1 MKNSLALM
9 SEPNRFTQLRTF
21 RLSLG
26 IVLSVA
32 TAQISAQESAGPVSP
47 GTQSAASASDSS
59 RSGGHASDP
68 TEEEHSAQ
76 REYEQAKKNLLP
88 LGPAEIRDF
97 RSSRDAAQAA
107 GFGGVPPR
115 LTNREVSIGGV
126 PGEQAPTVH
135 LAPPFIGSVIF
146 VDTSGAPWPITSVES
161 AAANEGMFSVAW
173 DAENKVPPH
182 NLLTV
187 RPLTNHVAANA
198 VVTLQGC
205 ELPVG
210 IVFDA
215 DSRNEHGL
223 APAEIDGLLTV
234 KLWRLGPVAQ
244 RPAVGP
250 IAEPALNP
258 RLQQFLY
265 DTPPEGARDVPL
277 DPPVGKAWTFDGH
290 LYLRTDRPL
299 RWPAWSAQAKA
310 PGGVAIYEL
319 PSVPSLL
326 VSVDGQTLSILVG
339 SSDKASSN
347 SPVPNASG
355 S

>member
-1 MKNSLALM
+1 
-9 SEPNRFTQLRTF
+9 
-21 RLSLG
+21 
-26 IVLSVA
+26 
-32 TAQISAQESAGPVSP
+32 
-47 GTQSAASASDSS
+47 
-59 RSGGHASDP
+59 
-68 TEEEHSAQ
+68 
-76 REYEQAKKNLLP
+76 
-88 LGPAEIRDF
+88 
-97 RSSRDAAQAA
+97 
-107 GFGGVPPR
+107 
-115 LTNREVSIGGV
+115 
-126 PGEQAPTVH
+126 
-135 LAPPFIGSVIF
+135 
-146 VDTSGAPWPITSVES
+146 
-161 AAANEGMFSVAW
+161 
-173 DAENKVPPH
+173 
-182 NLLTV
+182 
-187 RPLTNHVAANA
+187 
-198 VVTLQGC
+198 
-205 ELPVG
+205 
-210 IVFDA
+210 
-215 DSRNEHGL
+215 
-223 APAEIDGLLTV
+223 
-234 KLWRLGPVAQ
+234 Q

>member
-1 MKNSLALM
+1 MKSSLAPM
-9 SEPNRFTQLRTF
+9 STQSRLPQPRFFFVR
-21 RLSLG
+21 LG
-26 IVLSVA
+26 IVLAIA
-32 TAQISAQESAGPVSP
+32 TAQVSAEETSAPSSPRTQLDGAVMDSSHSLVHSGESA
-47 GTQSAASASDSS
+47 D
-59 RSGGHASDP
+59 
-68 TEEEHSAQ
+68 EEHSAQ
-76 REYEQAKKNLLP
+76 REYEQAKKSLLP

-97 RSSRDAAQAA
+97 RNSRDAAQAA
-107 GFGGVPPR
+107 GFGGVPPQ
-115 LTNREVSIGGV
+115 LKNREVSIRMA
-126 PGEQAPTVH
+126 PGDQAPTVH
-135 LAPPFIGSVIF
+135 LAPPFIASIVFI
-146 VDTSGAPWPITSVES
+146 DTSGSPWPITSVES
-161 AAANEGMFSVAW
+161 AGASEGMFAVGW
-173 DAENKVPPH
+173 DAEGKVPPH

-187 RPLTNHVAANA
+187 RPLTNHIAGNA

-234 KLWRLGPVAQ
+234 KLWRLGPIAQ
-244 RPAVGP
+244 RPSMGP
-250 IAEPALNP
+250 VPEPALNP

-277 DPPVGKAWTFDGH
+277 DPPVGKAWAFDGH
-290 LYLRTDRPL
+290 LYLRTDRLL
-299 RWPAWSAQAKA
+299 RWPAWTAQAKA

-326 VSVDGQTLSILVG
+326 ISIDGQTLSVLVG
-339 SSDKASSN
+339 DSGK
-347 SPVPNASG
+347 SPANIEVQNAPG